1 MSVSIYNYKDYK
13 KYLSDMCLKENS
25 NLKGPKARLAEFIG
39 CQLAY
44 LSQVLNGEA
53 NLSSEQAEACN
64 RFFGHN
70 KRESIYFLN
79 IVHYVKA
86 GTENLKKFYSDQI
99 NEILE
104 EQKLVAKRLNLNKT
118 LTPEIQAR
126 YYSSWDYL
134 AVNIAVS
141 VAGFQSQKELSEKL
155 GLSVERLSEV
165 LNFLEENSLVKK
177 EGDQYSIG
185 ESGFHLAAG
194 SPFLVKHHTNWR
206 IQAIR
211 SLDDMKTEDLHYSS
225 VISCDQKD
233 IPQIK
238 EALLS
243 AVEKVRKIV
252 RESENVDSLM
262 SYSIDMFPVKR

>member
-13 KYLSDMCLKENS
+13 KYLSEMCKKENS

-70 KRESIYFLN
+70 KRESNYFLS
-79 IVHYVKA
+79 IVHYEKA
-86 GTENLKKFYSDQI
+86 GTSNLKKFYLEQI

-104 EQKLVAKRLNLNKT
+104 EQKLVAKRLNLNKA
-118 LTPEIQAR
+118 LSPEIQAR

-141 VAGFQSQKELSEKL
+141 IPGFQSQKELSDKL
-155 GLSVERLSEV
+155 GLSLTRLSEI
-165 LNFLEENSLVKK
+165 LNFLEESLLVKK
-177 EGDQYSIG
+177 NGDQYCIG

-211 SLDDMKTEDLHYSS
+211 SLDDMKPEDLHYSS

-233 IPQIK
+233 IPKIK
-238 EALLS
+238 ETLLS
-243 AVEKVRKIV
+243 AIEKVRKTV

-262 SYSIDMFPVKR
+262 SYSVDLFPVKK